1 MHHPGPHASLGPSW
15 RVMIVRPSGLG
26 TAAARRTVAEPPHTP
41 LGVIHT
47 LRSPPARPYEAS
59 RNSKNRYRRQ
69 RAAWRG
75 RFRQPLWPHRCGRSQ
90 RPALR
95 SSAAAQVAVRGMEHT
110 GERWLRGRRLHF
122 HITMGEGWPMG
133 VGAVARYV
141 SSRRRFPTVRR
152 DAVRTAR
159 ARGGGSQRSAQ
170 SATYRSR
177 T

>member
-1 MHHPGPHASLGPSW
+1 MPYKSGVLVFSFEKKVPQVVDMLRLHWLLNHLRVHHPGPHASLGPSW

-75 RFRQPLWPHRCGRSQ
+75 RFRQPLWPHRCGRSR

-110 GERWLRGRRLHF
+110 GERWLQGRRPP
-122 HITMGEGWPMG
+122 IP
-133 VGAVARYV
+133 
-141 SSRRRFPTVRR
+141 
-152 DAVRTAR
+152 
-159 ARGGGSQRSAQ
+159 QRHL
-170 SATYRSR
+170 
-177 T
+177 